1 MSTNIFGRDT
11 TEDQKYQDLYASVKR
26 IVDKAERKPLE
37 AGKHISPE
45 QSLTN
50 LQSTIAQMYKP
61 ETPEETEVEDV
72 STT

>member
-37 AGKHISPE
+37 KGQAISQE
-45 QSLTN
+45 TSLTN

-61 ETPEETEVEDV
+61 QKPEETDVEDV
-72 STT
+72 PTT